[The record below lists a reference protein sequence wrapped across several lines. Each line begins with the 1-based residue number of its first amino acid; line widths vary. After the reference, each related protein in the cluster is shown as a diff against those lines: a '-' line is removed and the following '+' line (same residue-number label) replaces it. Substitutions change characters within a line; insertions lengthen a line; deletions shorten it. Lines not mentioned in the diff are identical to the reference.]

1 MKEYDEEYLTPSP
14 EERREQEQ
22 REEIKRIVRGEMRRV
37 ESGEAD
43 EDIAAD
49 EQREREQQQ
58 EAERKKSR
66 CPRWVRGIR
75 LFLTGDILLDG
86 EVSHFYNYVSYIAL
100 MFFLSIVT
108 LFAALR
114 LEMRRDGLER
124 EVELLH
130 ERSIRMKEQRYRQCS
145 HSAVMQRLQERGIEL
160 YDPLAPNDVIK

>member
-37 ESGEAD
+37 ETGEAD
-43 EDIAAD
+43 EDIAED
-49 EQREREQQQ
+49 IRREQEQQ
-58 EAERKKSR
+58 EEAERKNR
-66 CPRWVRGIR
+66 HPRWLQGIR
-75 LFLTGDILLDG
+75 LFLTGEILIDS
-86 EVSHFYNYVSYIAL
+86 EISRFYNYASYIAL

-130 ERSIRMKEQRYRQCS
+130 ERSIRMKELRYNMSS
-145 HSAVMQRLQERGIEL
+145 HSAIVERLRARGIEL
-160 YDPLAPNDVIK
+160 YDPLAPNNVIK